1 MRVGIRRWRQSRCR
15 HQVTITAVSV
25 GMERDVCESC
35 GHVAFRY
42 MDAEHTSGAAV
53 DREAF
58 GRPGDVIEEWPPGR
72 HEAET

>member
-1 MRVGIRRWRQSRCR
+1 
-15 HQVTITAVSV
+15 
-25 GMERDVCESC
+25 MERDVCESC